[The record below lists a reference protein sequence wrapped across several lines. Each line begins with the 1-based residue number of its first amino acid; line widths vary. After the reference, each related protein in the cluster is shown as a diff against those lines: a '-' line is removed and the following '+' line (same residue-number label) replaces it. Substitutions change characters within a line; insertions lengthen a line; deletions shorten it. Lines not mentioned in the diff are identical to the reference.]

1 MPFIKRLVYI
11 TGHILFVI
19 TLIFFSTLQ
28 AKNLEKYNNAEN
40 IADYFSGVV
49 LLNQS
54 QYDESYK
61 YFKRLDGL
69 EKNHTAFSSKY
80 LYSLINSGK
89 FNEAFNFSKK
99 IEKEKKDSFESDL
112 IIGIYYLKNSQS
124 DISKKYFL
132 KAKQRNSRTFID
144 NYVANTLYIW
154 SDFKNSDLEQATFL
168 LDKLDPRFK
177 NLKKYK
183 CLFKLFF

>member
-99 IEKEKKDSFESDL
+99 
-112 IIGIYYLKNSQS
+112 N
-124 DISKKYFL
+124 
-132 KAKQRNSRTFID
+132 
-144 NYVANTLYIW
+144 
-154 SDFKNSDLEQATFL
+154 
-168 LDKLDPRFK
+168 
-177 NLKKYK
+177 
-183 CLFKLFF
+183 